1 MTVIRNFQTSKQYLA
16 NPIALQ
22 HSNHD
27 PTNEAGSSQL
37 VVTPI
42 AKLSEKTT
50 MGTNVQNFVFKKADG
65 KKRLKSMEKK
75 IRELTILCDIEAC
88 LVCFDESDG
97 VSLPSSCYSWPQD
110 SNACVSLIERYYKK
124 VSRRPEGG
132 KRSLPNTSTGLT
144 GLPEAEMGSST
155 DENGDGDGGEPAVSD
170 EVQDL
175 LQRIDGKKAAVEQ
188 RIQLLNAAEEA
199 EDREKKTLWLFR
211 T

>member
-1 MTVIRNFQTSKQYLA
+1 
-16 NPIALQ
+16 
-22 HSNHD
+22 
-27 PTNEAGSSQL
+27 
-37 VVTPI
+37 
-42 AKLSEKTT
+42 
-50 MGTNVQNFVFKKADG
+50 MGTNVQNFVFKRADG
-65 KKRLKSMEKK
+65 KKRLKSIEKK

-110 SNACVSLIERYYKK
+110 SNACVSLIERHYEKTA
-124 VSRRPEGG
+124 RRPEGG
-132 KRSLPNTSTGLT
+132 QRSLPNTAT
-144 GLPEAEMGSST
+144 GLPEAEMVSST
-155 DENGDGDGGEPAVSD
+155 DENDDGDGGEPAVSD

-175 LQRIDGKKAAVEQ
+175 LQRIDRKKAAVEQ

>member
-1 MTVIRNFQTSKQYLA
+1 
-16 NPIALQ
+16 
-22 HSNHD
+22 
-27 PTNEAGSSQL
+27 
-37 VVTPI
+37 
-42 AKLSEKTT
+42 

-65 KKRLKSMEKK
+65 KKRLKSTEKK

-97 VSLPSSCYSWPQD
+97 VSLPSSCYSWPED
-110 SNACVSLIERYYKK
+110 SNACLSLIER
-124 VSRRPEGG
+124 RPECGQ
-132 KRSLPNTSTGLT
+132 RSLPNIATGLT
-144 GLPEAEMGSST
+144 GLPEVEMGSST
-155 DENGDGDGGEPAVSD
+155 DENSDDDGGEPAVSD

-175 LQRIDGKKAAVEQ
+175 LQRIDQKKVAVEQ